1 VPLLIKHLLD
11 ELVLKPFGLMLG
23 LLALDVNDY
32 FLSGLKDVRLLRLSL
47 LYIKILFLVVW
58 FYVLLSL
65 FFTDY

>member
-47 LYIKILFLVVW
+47 LYIKILFLVV
-58 FYVLLSL
+58 
-65 FFTDY
+65 